1 MVKDLPNRIDQI
13 EKKEYDFINKNN
25 KLSNI
30 SS

>member
-13 EKKEYDFINKNN
+13 EKKEYDIINKNN